1 MTIAS
6 NIKENQQ
13 IILKVGILK
22 AGIYAQIKPK
32 LERHISNYFESWHPQ
47 KKRRRYYYYYFFL
60 SFITFVVV
68 WLEVF
73 LLPSLMWFYSLSCIT
88 YSVWNCNLSVL
99 ASPPRCS
106 RSPPSSLCWWLI
118 LLKIRSTFFR

>member
-6 NIKENQQ
+6 NIKENRQ

-47 KKRRRYYYYYFFL
+47 KKRRRYYYYYFF
-60 SFITFVVV
+60 FV
-68 WLEVF
+68 
-73 LLPSLMWFYSLSCIT
+73 FYYFC
-88 YSVWNCNLSVL
+88 CCL
-99 ASPPRCS
+99 A
-106 RSPPSSLCWWLI
+106 
-118 LLKIRSTFFR
+118 KGFSTPHL

>member
-73 LLPSLMWFYSLSCIT
+73 LLPIFDVVLFVVLY
-88 YSVWNCNLSVL
+88 NLFRLELQPQCFGFSTALFTFAAVL
-99 ASPPRCS
+99 PMLVADFV
-106 RSPPSSLCWWLI
+106 
-118 LLKIRSTFFR
+118 KN